1 MTLRELLNI
10 GTDFLKKQGNE
21 DAVTESELLLC
32 HLLKKDRIYL
42 YVYGREP
49 ADEDLCQIF
58 FDLLQR
64 RAGGKPLQYILGTVE
79 FMGISLSV
87 NESVLIPRQDTEIL
101 VEEALKEL
109 SKLTQFLRHHQIL
122 DLCTGSGAL
131 AISLAKLDRK
141 ARVIAADLSDEAL
154 AVARKNAASAG
165 LTDAICF
172 CQGDLFDALDGQ
184 GPFDLILSN
193 PPYIATDVIDTLAV
207 EIRDH
212 EPRMALDGG
221 SDGLDLIRRILKE
234 APRHMKTGGLLLME
248 IGYDQGDTVRALA
261 LSQEKSFVRARILR
275 DLNGND
281 RVLKV
286 RKTR

>member
-10 GTDFLKKQGNE
+10 GTDLLKKQGNE

-32 HLLKKDRIYL
+32 HLLNKDRIYL
-42 YVYGREP
+42 YAYGREP
-49 ADEDLCQIF
+49 ADEDLCQTF

-64 RAGGKPLQYILGTVE
+64 RADGTPLQYILGTVE
-79 FMGISLSV
+79 FMGIPLTV
-87 NESVLIPRQDTEIL
+87 NESVLIPRQDTEL
-101 VEEALKEL
+101 LAEEALKEL
-109 SKLTQFLRHHQIL
+109 SKLTRLLRHHQVL

-131 AISLAKLDRK
+131 AISIAKLDRK
-141 ARVIAADLSDEAL
+141 ARVTAADLSEEAL
-154 AVARKNAASAG
+154 EVARKNAAAAG
-165 LTDAICF
+165 VTDTIHF
-172 CQGDLFDALDGQ
+172 CQGDLFEALDGQ

-221 SDGLDLIRRILKE
+221 TDGLDLIRRIMEE
-234 APRHMKTGGLLLME
+234 ASRHMKPGGLLLME
-248 IGYDQGDTVRALA
+248 IGYDQGNAVRALA
-261 LSQEKSFVRARILR
+261 LSQKNPFIRARILR

-281 RVLKV
+281 RVLKA
-286 RKTR
+286 RKAR